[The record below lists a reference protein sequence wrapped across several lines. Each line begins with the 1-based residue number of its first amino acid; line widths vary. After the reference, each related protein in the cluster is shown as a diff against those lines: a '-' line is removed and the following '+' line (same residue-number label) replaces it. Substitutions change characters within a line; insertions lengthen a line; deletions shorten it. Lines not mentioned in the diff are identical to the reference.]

1 MRKHLLATLATLGM
15 LTTAPFALANPI
27 EIQVNNTM
35 SEGGSESAAV
45 ERFAEYLEEKA
56 PGRFDVRPFLAG
68 SLGGENAVLELL
80 NLGQTQLSI
89 TGGNW
94 RQQYA
99 PEYDAI
105 TVPFVFTTWEEVDA
119 YMESPSGQALVEQAE
134 SQGGL
139 KYFGLQHRGPRH
151 MTANK
156 EIHTPDDLEGFR
168 LRLPSLPVWL
178 EVWEEIGAQVV
189 NVPAPEIYL
198 AMQTGQVDGH
208 ENSLSSPYTR
218 RLWEVQDYLIMTSH
232 VQFPWS
238 WVASS
243 RWWDGLEA
251 EDQAL
256 IEEAIDV
263 ARQYGSEQERE
274 LDEFYLEALQEEGM
288 TVIEPDVTPFR
299 EAALPAIDRVM
310 ADMADGVR
318 EDALGHQ
325 DQ

>member
-105 TVPFVFTTWEEVDA
+105 TVPFVFTTWEDVDA

-139 KYFGLQHRGPRH
+139 KYFGLQHRGPRQ
-151 MTANK
+151 
-156 EIHTPDDLEGFR
+156 
-168 LRLPSLPVWL
+168 
-178 EVWEEIGAQVV
+178 AQRRGQEDAPRQGPHRAEHC
-189 NVPAPEIYL
+189 PAEHRRGGG
-198 AMQTGQVDGH
+198 QTHSRD
-208 ENSLSSPYTR
+208 R
-218 RLWEVQDYLIMTSH
+218 QDH
-232 VQFPWS
+232 
-238 WVASS
+238 
-243 RWWDGLEA
+243 
-251 EDQAL
+251 
-256 IEEAIDV
+256 
-263 ARQYGSEQERE
+263 
-274 LDEFYLEALQEEGM
+274 
-288 TVIEPDVTPFR
+288 
-299 EAALPAIDRVM
+299 DRV
-310 ADMADGVR
+310 
-318 EDALGHQ
+318 LS
-325 DQ
+325 

>member
-1 MRKHLLATLATLGM
+1 MRKTLLATLATLGV
-15 LTTAPFALANPI
+15 LTAAPFALANPI

-45 ERFAEYLEEKA
+45 ERFADYLEEQA
-56 PGRFDVRPFLAG
+56 PGRFNVRPFLAG

-80 NLGQTQLSI
+80 NLGQTQLSL

-99 PEYDAI
+99 AEYDAI
-105 TVPFVFTTWEEVDA
+105 TVPFVFATWDEVDA

-134 SQGGL
+134 NQGGI
-139 KYFGLQHRGPRH
+139 KYFGTQHRGPRH

-156 EIHTPDDLEGFR
+156 AIHTPEDLQGFR

-198 AMQTGQVDGH
+198 AMQTRQVDGH

-218 RLWEVQDYLIMTSH
+218 RLWEVQDHIILTSH
-232 VQFPWS
+232 VQFPWN

-243 RWWDGLEA
+243 RWWDGLDA
-251 EDQAL
+251 DDQAL
-256 IEEAIDV
+256 IEEAIHI
-263 ARQYGSEQERE
+263 ARQYGSERERE
-274 LDEFYLEALQEEGM
+274 LDEYYLEALQEEGM
-288 TVIEPDVTPFR
+288 TIIEPDIEVFR
-299 EAALPAIDRVM
+299 ETALPAIDRIL

-318 EDALGHQ
+318 EDALGAEGE
-325 DQ
+325 